1 MDRPPSLLVLRAQT
15 GDRAAFDELL
25 QSVQEALH
33 RYLRR
38 LTGDPSLADDVLQEV
53 FVKVYRKLVWL
64 ADPELFRPWIY
75 RIASREALRALGRER
90 RWRDQARGDEVLE
103 EVAAP
108 QEPPPATDVARLVD
122 RASPASRAVLI
133 LHYLDDLALEEVAAI
148 LGIPLGTAKS
158 RLAYGL
164 ATLRRHLEE
173 ESHATGQTD
182 G

>member
-1 MDRPPSLLVLRAQT
+1 MNRPPTLLVLRAQT
-15 GDRAAFDELL
+15 GDRAALDELL
-25 QSVQEALH
+25 QSIQEELH

-53 FVKVYRKLVWL
+53 FVKVYRKLRWL
-64 ADPELFRPWIY
+64 ANPELFRPWTY
-75 RIASREALRALGRER
+75 RIASREALRALKRER
-90 RWRDQARGDEVLE
+90 RWRDQVRANEALD

-122 RASPASRAVLI
+122 RVSPASRAVLI
-133 LHYLDDLALEEVAAI
+133 LHYLDDLALDEVAAI
-148 LGIPLGTAKS
+148 LEIPLGTAKS

-173 ESHATGQTD
+173 ESHALG
-182 G
+182 